1 MRDDAAD
8 MVLTMVLLVYS
19 TKHDRKRDVH
29 SIKKGGSVSCVNL
42 WDQLLRVSDL
52 IPSYSH
58 GTASL
63 RITEISDSGT
73 NPSPS
78 GLTCGRWS
86 DVFSGA
92 NLGGSMAKPNLNI
105 YMHI

>member
-8 MVLTMVLLVYS
+8 MVLLVYS
-19 TKHDRKRDVH
+19 TKNDRKRDVH
-29 SIKKGGSVSCVNL
+29 SQKKGGSVSCVNL

-92 NLGGSMAKPNLNI
+92 KSGGSMAKPNLNI

>member
-8 MVLTMVLLVYS
+8 MVLLVYS
-19 TKHDRKRDVH
+19 TKNDRKRDVH
-29 SIKKGGSVSCVNL
+29 SQKKGGSVSCVNL

-92 NLGGSMAKPNLNI
+92 KSGEAWRSPTSTYTCTYKDI
-105 YMHI
+105 